1 MQHAGCYLCGQIAG
15 DPRHDLIAHLLPG
28 TRYVRRV
35 ILDTTAFAAV
45 PSLGPLTDG
54 HLLLCPRAHLRSAA
68 ALPEAAHAEYEA
80 VKAELIQRLTM
91 TYDASVHIF
100 EHGMAASG
108 ERTVCTVDH
117 AHVHVVPLPERLDD
131 LGLTGA
137 EWLEFDG
144 GLDTL
149 AALTSGREYVM
160 YAPPRGRPR
169 VCVAIPGQFE
179 SQYMRRVIASA
190 LGSSGWDWRTV
201 PDAESAHL
209 TWQRCAAVQAS
220 PFGK

>member
-1 MQHAGCYLCGQIAG
+1 MMKKVGCSLCGQIAG
-15 DPRHDLIAHLLPG
+15 DPRSDLIAHFLPG
-28 TRYVRRV
+28 TPYIRRV
-35 ILDTTAFAAV
+35 ILDTSAFAAV
-45 PSLGPLTDG
+45 PSLGPLTYG

-80 VKAELIQRLTM
+80 VKAALIQRLTM

-117 AHVHVVPLPERLDD
+117 AHVHLVPLPQRLDALD
-131 LGLTGA
+131 LTGP

-149 AALTSGREYVM
+149 AALTCGREYVM

-169 VCVAIPGQFE
+169 LCVGIAGQFE

-190 LGSSGWDWRTV
+190 LGSPAWDWRTV
-201 PDAESAHL
+201 PDAESAHR
-209 TWQRCAAVQAS
+209 TWQRCVGIQAVPLA
-220 PFGK
+220 